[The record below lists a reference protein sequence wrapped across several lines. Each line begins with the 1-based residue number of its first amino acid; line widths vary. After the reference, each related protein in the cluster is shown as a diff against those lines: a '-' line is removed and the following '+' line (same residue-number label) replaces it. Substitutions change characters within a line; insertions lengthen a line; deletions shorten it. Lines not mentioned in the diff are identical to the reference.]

1 MMKMEWLGHAGFCF
15 RSEKN
20 VYFDPFQLTSARNDA
35 DVVFITHEHF
45 DHCEVASLKQ
55 VLHKESIIV
64 CPPDCVSKLKDLEF
78 KDVLLVEPE
87 KKYTVCGLSF
97 ETTFAYNVNKFR
109 SPGLPYHPR
118 GNNWVGYIV
127 TIDSKRVYH
136 MGDTDV
142 IPELKNVKD
151 IDVALVPVS
160 GTYVMTPEEGA
171 QAVGIFSPKIA
182 VPMHYGA
189 IVGTDADAK
198 KFKELSSVP
207 VQIMQKIVR

>member
-1 MMKMEWLGHAGFCF
+1 MKMEWLGHAGFCF
-15 RSEKN
+15 RSEKI
-20 VYFDPFQLTSARNDA
+20 VYFDPFQLTSGKNDA

-45 DHCEVASLKQ
+45 DHCEVASLKH
-55 VLHKESIIV
+55 VLNNESMIV
-64 CPPDCVSKLKDLEF
+64 CPPDCVSKLKDLVF
-78 KDVLLVEPE
+78 KDVLLVEPG

-118 GNNWVGYIV
+118 GNNWVGYVV
-127 TIDSKRVYH
+127 TLDGKQVYH

-142 IPELKNVKD
+142 IQELKNVKD

-171 QAVGIFSPKIA
+171 QAVAVFNPKVA

-189 IVGTDADAK
+189 IVGTDEDAK

-207 VQIMQKIVR
+207 VQVMQKVEY